1 MTVNAGI
8 NQRNNFLKFLRNL
21 LSQST
26 AKYCVSMLVK
36 LVKLSL
42 YLRHLEQLEQMSS
55 KTSKKGSTPPI
66 SEEDKVSVEKRKQL
80 SQEAALYYQSNEV
93 PQTIQLLLNQ
103 MFFQKPRDLNGYI
116 TRFFSS
122 RASNPII
129 HHFEWSQAI
138 DANCNPATKVSL
150 FAIVRGE
157 CELVAE
163 STVSHNFGLQEDLP
177 KNILTQS
184 KSSMT
189 NSRHNSTESQV
200 PDKPSLADQ
209 SMNDREII
217 EFFNSLLEGK
227 ELNSLKECLD
237 LISTSSHSRPTP
249 PALLSALS
257 LSLLV
262 GLSHSTT
269 TPLYQVMADI
279 GEDVPEKYSLPHPL
293 YHVLDGTGG
302 KCKLADFSI
311 AISPG
316 VPLLEALKFTQTLFD
331 KLRSSVKLSSP
342 LSPDGAIRY
351 NIDKIEQGFE
361 LLTETGKEL
370 ELKLGEDV
378 FVVVNANAGVRW
390 DSERNKYEVNTG
402 QWKSGQELMEY
413 YNELIRNYP
422 AAVLGI
428 INAFHETD
436 ILSYCA
442 FNRSYPLILL
452 FQSSSETIKKVR
464 EEIMNKSG
472 EEKTGEGNINSLVL
486 SKRIEIPLINWI
498 EDVRKREELGFALT
512 HQPNTEVCSSFN
524 VELVTG
530 LCGSFIQVG
539 SPRDKGT
546 SLSLSRILSLGEELK
561 SKKILKKN
569 KQLLQVFSDLKHT

>member
-1 MTVNAGI
+1 MN
-8 NQRNNFLKFLRNL
+8 
-21 LSQST
+21 
-26 AKYCVSMLVK
+26 
-36 LVKLSL
+36 
-42 YLRHLEQLEQMSS
+42 S
-55 KTSKKGSTPPI
+55 KTGKRGSTPSTPPI
-66 SEEDKVSVEKRKQL
+66 SEEDRVSVEKRKQL
-80 SQEAALYYQSNEV
+80 SQEAALYYQNNDV
-93 PQTIQLLLNQ
+93 PQTIQLLLNE
-103 MFFQKPRDLNGYI
+103 MFFQKPRDPNGYI

-122 RASNPII
+122 RASNPVI

-150 FAIVRGE
+150 FAIVKGE
-157 CELVAE
+157 CELIAE
-163 STVSHNFGLQEDLP
+163 SIVSDNFGLQEDLP

-184 KSSMT
+184 KSSIT
-189 NSRHNSTESQV
+189 NSRHNLTEPQAS
-200 PDKPSLADQ
+200 DKPFLADQ
-209 SMNDREII
+209 SMNNRDII
-217 EFFNSLLEGK
+217 QLHNSMLEGK

-237 LISTSSHSRPTP
+237 LISTSSHSRPTN
-249 PALLSALS
+249 PALLLALS
-257 LSLLV
+257 LSLLT
-262 GLSHSTT
+262 GLSNSTT
-269 TPLYQVMADI
+269 TPLYQIIADI
-279 GEDVPEKYSLPHPL
+279 GAGDVPMKYTLPHPL
-293 YHVLDGTGG
+293 YHMLDGTGG

-311 AISPG
+311 AISPC
-316 VPLLEALKFTQTLFD
+316 VPLLEALKYTQTLFD
-331 KLRSSVKLSSP
+331 KLRSSMKISSP

-361 LLTETGKEL
+361 LLTEAGKEL

-390 DSERNKYEVNTG
+390 DSEKNKYEVNSG

-422 AAVLGI
+422 TAVLGI
-428 INAFHETD
+428 VNAFHETD

-464 EEIMNKSG
+464 EEITNKSG
-472 EEKTGEGNINSLVL
+472 EEKTEEGNANSLVL
-486 SKRIEIPLINWI
+486 TKRIEIPLIHWI

-512 HQPNTEVCSSFN
+512 CQPNTEVCSN
-524 VELVTG
+524 VNVDLVTG

-546 SLSLSRILSLGEELK
+546 SVSLSRILTLGEELK

-569 KQLLQVFSDLKHT
+569 KQLLQVFTKHT